1 MATYT
6 IPGVYYERI
15 DATAPAISA
24 IRTDVA
30 GFVGIAVSGP
40 MDTAVPVQ
48 SWKQFQAYFGG
59 FTGSGFLAYA
69 VRSFFENGGSRCW
82 VVRVASND
90 PAGGALASR
99 LELAS
104 TTAGRSVW
112 NICASSPGTW
122 GNALTVSMRETHQAQ
137 TTGWL
142 EKNHPERIIVA
153 STTGFTR
160 ATLVRLSQPGRP
172 SVLRV
177 VAAIDATQGFASL
190 TPDATKYLVWVP
202 AQPELRLP
210 YDSAPLTFE
219 PDQSI
224 QVESIEYTVIAEQA
238 GIPVALYLG
247 LSLIPESPNYGP
259 TILAPLEIPSDL
271 TSRQV
276 LPPLPAPIAI
286 EELRP
291 EFTPDSTATFRP
303 LEAIKI
309 GSTRVQRD
317 NISAQLEHFLRDVG
331 RYPTQIE
338 GLQAL
343 VTNPGLLSWNGPYLS
358 DATMLLDPWGNPYQ
372 YRIPGTEG
380 PYDLF
385 VLSGDGVGDGTPLSG
400 GQDGLR
406 LLTAYDFIG
415 EPVDPLDRDL
425 VKKSKTRGLRAL
437 EDVDE
442 VSILA
447 VPDINIQ
454 PIAVPPIEP
463 LPPCKPDIC
472 LPSTVPPVAPPSPP
486 LDIELPP
493 VFSDADI
500 YRVQAV
506 MIEQCEDT
514 RSRVAL
520 IDPPVSAVRDER
532 LGISAVQSWR
542 SQFDSKYAAF
552 YFPWLRVVD
561 PLRVFG
567 ALTRDIPPSGHV
579 AGQYAN
585 TDIKIGVHKAP
596 ANAPLAWVQDVT
608 IPVNNAQHGV
618 LNPLGINAIRTL
630 PGRGIR
636 IFGARTVSSDPD
648 WRYINIRRL
657 MIMIEKAIYLS
668 SQWAVFEPND
678 EITQAKL
685 RLSITSFL
693 LALWQKGALAGSTAD
708 AAFFVRCD
716 QTINPAPQ
724 RANGE
729 LVALI
734 GVAPVNPF
742 EFVVVRVGK
751 TANEFEITE
760 QSSGTGVQ

>member
-6 IPGVYYERI
+6 TPGVYYERI

-40 MDTAVPVQ
+40 LDTAVPVQ

-90 PAGGALASR
+90 PAGGALASK
-99 LELAS
+99 LELGS

-160 ATLVRLSQPGRP
+160 ATLVRLSQPGKP

-190 TPDATKYLVWVP
+190 IPDATKYLVWVP
-202 AQPELRLP
+202 DQPELRLP
-210 YDSAPLTFE
+210 YDSTPLTFE

-224 QVESIEYTVIAEQA
+224 QVESIEYTVIVEQA

-259 TILAPLEIPSDL
+259 TILAPLEIPDDL

-291 EFTPDSTATFRP
+291 EFTPDSTASFRP
-303 LEAIKI
+303 LEQIVLPA
-309 GSTRVQRD
+309 D
-317 NISAQLEHFLRDVG
+317 NSFL
-331 RYPTQIE
+331 T
-338 GLQAL
+338 
-343 VTNPGLLSWNGPYLS
+343 
-358 DATMLLDPWGNPYQ
+358 
-372 YRIPGTEG
+372 
-380 PYDLF
+380 
-385 VLSGDGVGDGTPLSG
+385 G

-406 LLTAYDFIG
+406 LLTAYDFVG
-415 EPVDPLDRDL
+415 EPVDPLDSDL
-425 VKKSKTRGLRAL
+425 VKKSKIRGLRAL
-437 EDVDE
+437 EAIDE

-463 LPPCKPDIC
+463 LPPCQPDIC
-472 LPSTVPPVAPPSPP
+472 LPSTVPPVAPPAPP

-608 IPVNNAQHGV
+608 ISVNNAQHGV

-729 LVALI
+729 LIALI